1 MIGGPN
7 SRWWFRTEFQHR
19 GSDHIHSI
27 MWNLSEADL
36 CELGEIIKLHA
47 AYEMGILTEE
57 EYQSIDPED
66 LKL

>member
-19 GSDHIHSI
+19 GSDHIHGI

-36 CELGEIIKLHA
+36 CELGELIKLNA
-47 AYEMGILTEE
+47 AY
-57 EYQSIDPED
+57 
-66 LKL
+66 K